1 MATPWREHLL
11 APWWCR
17 TSLRHLVS
25 LSGLCSLSSLRCS
38 STRWS
43 CSPWAAA
50 LRIGWALARV
60 ALRLRQRPRH
70 RRKQRR
76 RRRTTAS
83 ASAPPR
89 PSPPPPQLYPRRG
102 RRRRRLPSARGATST
117 MRRLRLRPRRGEVH
131 YGFGFGFGPAAAVDD
146 EVQLL
151 LTTKTPTGYT
161 KVHTSSSCS
170 TVVRDGVALALGHC
184 KECAK
189 RMAKYM
195 KKRN

>member
-1 MATPWREHLL
+1 MATPWRERLL

-60 ALRLRQRPRH
+60 ALRLRLRPRH
-70 RRKQRR
+70 RRKQRRRR

-89 PSPPPPQLYPRRG
+89 P
-102 RRRRRLPSARGATST
+102 
-117 MRRLRLRPRRGEVH
+117 EVH
-131 YGFGFGFGPAAAVDD
+131 YGFGFGFGPAAAVDDD

-161 KVHTSSSCS
+161 KVRTSSSCS
-170 TVVRDGVALALGHC
+170 TVVRDGVALTLGHC

>member
-1 MATPWREHLL
+1 MATPWRERLL

-60 ALRLRQRPRH
+60 ALRLRLRPRH

-83 ASAPPR
+83 AAAAACLLPEVQLRRCDGFAFGPAAARGALRLRPR
-89 PSPPPPQLYPRRG
+89 LRPRRG
-102 RRRRRLPSARGATST
+102 RRRRGATSADNKDAD
-117 MRRLRLRPRRGEVH
+117 RLHQGSHILKLFNCRQRWCRAHIRP
-131 YGFGFGFGPAAAVDD
+131 
-146 EVQLL
+146 L
-151 LTTKTPTGYT
+151 
-161 KVHTSSSCS
+161 
-170 TVVRDGVALALGHC
+170 
-184 KECAK
+184 
-189 RMAKYM
+189 
-195 KKRN
+195 